1 MVKKGEFK
9 AAHVGGR
16 SVENAEC
23 SEQVDEQ
30 GGEGDDVLGDFVRIV
45 DRNLTAA

>member
-1 MVKKGEFK
+1 MIEKDEFK
-9 AAHVGGR
+9 VSHVGGR
-16 SVENAEC
+16 SAENAEC